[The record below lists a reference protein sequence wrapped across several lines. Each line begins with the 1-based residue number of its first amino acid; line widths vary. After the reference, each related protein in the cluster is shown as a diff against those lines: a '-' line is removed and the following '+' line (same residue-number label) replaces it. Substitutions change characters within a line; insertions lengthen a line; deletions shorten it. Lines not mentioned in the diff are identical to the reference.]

1 MSKEDITLK
10 NRTIDIVNRAVE
22 IEMEVDSQPL
32 RYPSFIITIEP
43 DTVEVFS
50 PVENDQVIEVPFGTE
65 IILHEKPIG
74 KPPEQYKLT
83 ALAEG
88 WNDELEASV
97 LILAQPDPLLEPN
110 EKRVQLRELAYES
123 VSIPVWLKQVPS
135 DKADAEEVFETQ
147 SVNISGSGILVKL
160 AESEGRSLMRGDQV
174 IAEFCVEFQEI
185 TREFRLVGN
194 VVREFSK
201 SESEGDFRFVALSF
215 NTPEFD
221 KQDREDLIEF
231 VLDLQIANYTQSR
244 MGE

>member
-1 MSKEDITLK
+1 MK

-22 IEMEVDSQPL
+22 IEMEVDSQQL
-32 RYPSFIITIEP
+32 RYPSSIITIEP

-50 PVENDQVIEVPFGTE
+50 PIDNNQIVEVPFGTE
-65 IILHEKPIG
+65 VILHEKPVG
-74 KPPEQYKLT
+74 KPPEQYELT
-83 ALAEG
+83 ALADG
-88 WNDELEASV
+88 WNDELKASV
-97 LILAQPDPLLEPN
+97 LILAQPDPLLEPD
-110 EKRVQLRELAYES
+110 EKRVQLRELAYEY
-123 VSIPVWLKQVPS
+123 VSIPVKLRRAPS
-135 DKADAEEVFETQ
+135 AKVDTEDVFEAE
-147 SVNISGSGILVKL
+147 SVNISGSGILVKFPQ
-160 AESEGRSLMRGDQV
+160 SEDYSLLRGDQI
-174 IAEFCVEFQEI
+174 IAAFSVESREI

-201 SESEGDFRFVALSF
+201 SESEGDFCFVALSF